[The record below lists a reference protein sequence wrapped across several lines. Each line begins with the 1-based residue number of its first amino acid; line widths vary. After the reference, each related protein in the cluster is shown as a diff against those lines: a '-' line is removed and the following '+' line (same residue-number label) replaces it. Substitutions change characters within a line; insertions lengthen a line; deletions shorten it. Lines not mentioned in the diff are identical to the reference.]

1 MSKEQTIKLVIPQ
14 SWSEINLET
23 YLKYRKTID
32 MYKDD
37 VDSDEDDKSLIIAL
51 DILCGIKPEWIGQL
65 QLDTIKTINEDLAS
79 FLGQTDFEL
88 QKFVTIDGIE
98 YGFEPNLSEMSYG
111 AYLDISKYDT
121 ISIDKNWP
129 KIMSILYRPVVKK
142 DKNYYEIKPYT
153 GKEDDTI
160 FLKSDMKVNLGCL
173 FFFIN
178 TLKDLQLYIQKSLME
193 EPETQQLFKSIMGK
207 SGAATLR
214 LLNSQME
221 TS

>member
-1 MSKEQTIKLVIPQ
+1 MNEQLVKVTIPQ
-14 SWSEINLET
+14 SWDEITLET

-37 VDSDEDDKSLIIAL
+37 VDAEDDDKSFMIAL
-51 DILCGIKPEWIGQL
+51 DILCGIKPEMITQIPLDKLKIIQQDLIGF
-65 QLDTIKTINEDLAS
+65 IGNA
-79 FLGQTDFEL
+79 DFEL
-88 QKFVTIDGIE
+88 ERFITIEGIE
-98 YGFEPNLSEMSYG
+98 YGFEPNLSEMAYG

-142 DKNYYEIKPYT
+142 DKNYYDIKPYT
-153 GKEDDTI
+153 GKEDESL
-160 FLKSDMKVNLGCL
+160 FLKTNMKVNFGCL

-178 TLKDLQLYIQKSLME
+178 ISKNLQLSTQKSLMAE
-193 EPETQQLFKSIMGK
+193 QETLHLFKSIMGK
-207 SGAATLR
+207 SGEGILQ
-214 LLNSQME
+214 LLNSQTE